1 MQRKR
6 WEKRREGDTD
16 GKGYSAMQRITED
29 IKTGQLKQIYLL
41 YGEEAYLVR
50 QYRDRLLEA
59 MLGGGDKMNV
69 NRYEGKGVPVP
80 EVIDMAETLPF
91 FSDRRVIILENTE
104 LLKSGG
110 EKLSEYLKSPAQSSS
125 FIIVERE
132 VDKRSS
138 LYKTIKKYGYAAEF
152 GRQDAKTLQKWV
164 LGMLKKENKQISSQ
178 TLQVFLEGCGDDM
191 ENIRKELEK
200 LLCYTLDKDV
210 ITTEDVK
217 EICVP
222 QIQNHIFDM
231 IEAIAAGNS
240 ERALGLYYDLLA
252 LREPPMRI
260 LALIGRQFNMLLQV
274 KELAEKG
281 YPQAL
286 IAEKTGLHGFV
297 AGKYM
302 RQAAGF
308 KMSFLKRALED
319 CVRADY
325 DIKSGKMADGL
336 SVELLIVKYGSRKK

>member
-1 MQRKR
+1 
-6 WEKRREGDTD
+6 
-16 GKGYSAMQRITED
+16 MQRITQD
-29 IKTGQLKQIYLL
+29 ITTGQLKQIYLL

-50 QYRDRLLEA
+50 QYRDRLLKA
-59 MLGGGDKMNV
+59 MLGGGDQMNV
-69 NRYEGKGVPVP
+69 NRYEGKGVSVP
-80 EVIDMAETLPF
+80 EIIDMAETLPF
-91 FSDRRVIILENTE
+91 FADRRVIILENTE

-110 EKLSEYLKSPAQSSS
+110 EKLSEYLKNPAESCS
-125 FIIVERE
+125 FIIAERE

-164 LGMLKKENKQISSQ
+164 LGILKREKKQISAQ
-178 TLQVFLEGCGDDM
+178 TLQLFLEGCGDDM
-191 ENIRKELEK
+191 ENIRRELEK
-200 LLCYTLDKDV
+200 LLCFTLDKEV
-210 ITTEDVK
+210 ITVEDVE

-231 IEAIAAGNS
+231 TEAIAAGNS

-260 LALIGRQFNMLLQV
+260 LALIARQFNLLVQV

-281 YPQAL
+281 YPQSL
-286 IAEKTGLHGFV
+286 IAEKVGLHGFV

-308 KMSFLKRALED
+308 KIPFLKQALED
-319 CVRADY
+319 CAEADY
-325 DIKSGKMADGL
+325 NIKSGKLAERL
-336 SVELLIVKYGSRKK
+336 SVELLIVKYGNRRRERA